1 MIYSAYAMDDDDGSV
16 SLVVVMEGFD
26 SADHANQFLDAVMS
40 PWHDEVWPESDTR
53 H

>member
-1 MIYSAYAMDDDDGSV
+1 VIYSAYAMDDGKGSV
-16 SLVVVMEGFD
+16 SLVVVMDGFD
-26 SADHANQFLDAVMS
+26 SADQANQFLNAVML